1 MAGDFGRPA
10 GRHAMRLVLA
20 VLAGMIAC
28 TGGAWAT
35 VYEWVD
41 GQGVVHLTDSAD
53 NVPAAYRKRMKTLD
67 IDTRGTSATVPVPQ
81 IQPAT
86 GTVPRVQDEA
96 VYGGHDEGWW
106 RNSFVNLRAAIKK
119 LQDRIETGK
128 KDLEELHRKRV
139 LYQKPSDRVDYF
151 SLADE
156 ISRDEEKVKALQ
168 KSLAE
173 LDSRAEGAGV
183 PREWRQ

>member
-1 MAGDFGRPA
+1 
-10 GRHAMRLVLA
+10 
-20 VLAGMIAC
+20 
-28 TGGAWAT
+28 
-35 VYEWVD
+35 
-41 GQGVVHLTDSAD
+41 
-53 NVPAAYRKRMKTLD
+53 
-67 IDTRGTSATVPVPQ
+67 
-81 IQPAT
+81 
-86 GTVPRVQDEA
+86 VQDEA